1 MDNTQYMRY
10 KNTDKHKKVVA
21 TFRSGL
27 VNKINVLY
35 VESVRS
41 KLSEKIV
48 MIYLCICI
56 DGCSWQ

>member
-10 KNTDKHKKVVA
+10 KNTDNHIQKVVA

-41 KLSEKIV
+41 KLSDLRK
-48 MIYLCICI
+48 L
-56 DGCSWQ
+56 